1 MVARTLFFNPLLTR
15 LADEIVAGMAEAGVK
30 AYNSLH
36 LRIEKDAR
44 DWSAIM
50 GGAGVS
56 HFAFMPAQH
65 AWQIQ
70 IDLATLSAHLGH
82 EYEQSQ

>member
-50 GGAGVS
+50 GGTGVS
-56 HFAFMPAQH
+56 SVIFMPAQH
-65 AWQIQ
+65 ARHFQ
-70 IDLATLSAHLGH
+70 IDRATLSWSSWA
-82 EYEQSQ
+82 

>member
-50 GGAGVS
+50 GGTGVS
-56 HFAFMPAQH
+56 SLISMPARH
-65 AWQIQ
+65 ARHIQ
-70 IDLATLSAHLGH
+70 IDLATLSCSSWAWM
-82 EYEQSQ
+82 

>member
-15 LADEIVAGMAEAGVK
+15 LADEIVAGMAEAGVQ

-50 GGAGVS
+50 GGTGVCFLIS
-56 HFAFMPAQH
+56 MPAQH
-65 AWQIQ
+65 AWHIQ
-70 IDLATLSAHLGH
+70 IDLGVLSC
-82 EYEQSQ
+82 SS

>member
-1 MVARTLFFNPLLTR
+1 MVARMLFFNPLLTR
-15 LADEIVAGMAEAGVK
+15 LADEIVAGMAAAGVK

-50 GGAGVS
+50 GGTGVGS
-56 HFAFMPAQH
+56 FTFMPARH
-65 AWQIQ
+65 PLHIQ
-70 IDLATLSAHLGH
+70 IDLAIFFLLIHGH
-82 EYEQSQ
+82 